1 MEFLKEKITRIF
13 DTTKFV
19 IAETYQFK
27 VIGLRST
34 DPSRITF
41 NATIADVDEDCLE
54 IIVCI
59 DKKDRSSLETLHK
72 LFREFDISEWS
83 NIYVCYYQIS
93 TSMLDGTYSDSVG
106 PLRME
111 INRLVPE
118 ESDD

>member
-19 IAETYQFK
+19 IGETYQFK

-83 NIYVCYYQIS
+83 NVYVCYYQIS